1 MSATAGTSAL
11 GVVDAHVHIV
21 VGDLFEGPDALDPA
35 VAELRTVEGRRRLFT
50 RGRELTSVLREFVD
64 PVRMAAEA
72 RETGVDHLLLS
83 PWIQLAPLGRDAEAA
98 RRLCQAQNA
107 ALARIVAS
115 EPERFSA
122 VGAVPV
128 EHPRDAAAVLE
139 AACAAGLVGAE
150 IPASACD
157 YLGDA
162 SLEPFWGTAE
172 ELRAIV
178 LVHPGTRGIAVH
190 ALDEY
195 YLWNTVGNPTETAIA
210 GAHLALAGV
219 LERHP
224 DLRVVLAH
232 GGGSLPSLRGRLAHG
247 QRAVPG
253 ARGQL
258 SEPVEASLARFYFD
272 TITHDRRALRR
283 LVADFG
289 ATRVL
294 LGSDRPFD
302 MGDPDPVATVRGL
315 GLGTKDE
322 QALLGGNAARLIAA
336 VRR

>member
-1 MSATAGTSAL
+1 MTAIAGTSAL

-21 VGDLFEGPDALDPA
+21 VGDLLEGPDTLDPSL
-35 VAELRTVEGRRRLFT
+35 AELRTVGGRRRLFT
-50 RGRELTSVLREFVD
+50 KGRELASVVHEFVD
-64 PVRMAAEA
+64 PARMASEA

-83 PWIQLAPLGRDAEAA
+83 PWVQLVPLGRDAAAA
-98 RRLCQAQNA
+98 RRLCEVQNA

-122 VGAVPV
+122 LGAVPI
-128 EHPRDAAAVLE
+128 EHPDEAAAVLE
-139 AACAAGLVGAE
+139 AACAAGLVGSE
-150 IPASACD
+150 VPASAGD
-157 YLGDA
+157 YLGDP
-162 SLEPFWGTAE
+162 SLEPFWAAAE
-172 ELRAIV
+172 GLRAIV
-178 LVHPGTRGIAVH
+178 FVHPGTRGIALH
-190 ALDEY
+190 ALDDH

-210 GAHLALAGV
+210 AAHLALAGV
-219 LERHP
+219 LEHHP

-253 ARGQL
+253 ARGHL
-258 SEPVEASLARFYFD
+258 VEPVEASLARFYFD

-289 ATRVL
+289 TTRVL

-315 GLGTKDE
+315 GLGAKDE
-322 QALLGGNAARLIAA
+322 QALLGGNAARLIAS